1 MTTSEFSKN
10 REKDIV
16 IAQELKVKS
25 DALIQKIAKD
35 IAIRFL
41 NWRFLRC

>member
-1 MTTSEFSKN
+1 MTASEISKS

-25 DALIQKIAKD
+25 DALLQKLTKIL
-35 IAIRFL
+35 F
-41 NWRFLRC
+41 